1 MSRTRTSP
9 FLHIKTFICVDT
21 VKYQIHI
28 NQRYLSRPVM
38 DSSLVFGNALQ
49 IPPSV
54 STGMIKVL
62 SWAGGPVLIVRTD
75 VPPGYFIV

>member
-1 MSRTRTSP
+1 MSRTGTSP
-9 FLHIKTFICVDT
+9 FLHIKTFVCVDT

-54 STGMIKVL
+54 STIIL
-62 SWAGGPVLIVRTD
+62 SGRTQSF
-75 VPPGYFIV
+75 VGLHS

>member
-1 MSRTRTSP
+1 MSRTGTPP
-9 FLHIKTFICVDT
+9 FLHIKTFVCVDT
-21 VKYQIHI
+21 VIYQIHI

-54 STGMIKVL
+54 STIIL
-62 SWAGGPVLIVRTD
+62 SGRTQSF
-75 VPPGYFIV
+75 VGLHS